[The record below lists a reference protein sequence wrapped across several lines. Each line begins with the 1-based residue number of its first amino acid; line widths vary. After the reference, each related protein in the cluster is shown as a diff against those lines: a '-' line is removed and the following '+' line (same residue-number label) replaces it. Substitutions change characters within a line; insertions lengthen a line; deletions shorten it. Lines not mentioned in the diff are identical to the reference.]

1 MRQLRLS
8 RGLRLRTGDR
18 RPRGRRRHGGGR
30 HDTTAV
36 RRRRSVEDH
45 RPGRVRG
52 CPRRRRLRPRS
63 RAGDVQAARGR
74 RRQHHQHLQPPGRR
88 HLRRRHAGG
97 GHPVRAAAERG
108 EAPRLQARR
117 RRVPH
122 PAGRPTWHGGGR
134 RGSRGL
140 HPADLGDG
148 VKRLGVL
155 GSMVW
160 DTIYGRDPA
169 QPAVEEWGGIAYAL
183 AGLDATLGED
193 WQILPIIKVGRD
205 LAAQANTF
213 LGTLRHLTP
222 GTRFVE
228 VPEPNNRVT
237 LRYETSERRC
247 EQMRGG
253 VPSWTWPELGPLV
266 ADLDALYVNFISG
279 FELTLETARLLRA
292 GFPAPRLLYADLHSL
307 FLGKEPDGTRVL
319 QPLPQASAWFG
330 CFDHIQLNEAEMR
343 QLGDDPLAV
352 AVGAMDQGCAALCVT
367 LGIRGAVY
375 FEQILDAKTQRRV
388 GPIRT
393 ARIAAPVAVGGGV
406 LSDRGAGDPTG
417 CGDVFGATVS
427 AQLLQGAP
435 LETAVR
441 EGCRLAA
448 RNVSYRGATG
458 LAQHLL
464 GKLPGA

>member
-1 MRQLRLS
+1 M
-8 RGLRLRTGDR
+8 
-18 RPRGRRRHGGGR
+18 
-30 HDTTAV
+30 
-36 RRRRSVEDH
+36 
-45 RPGRVRG
+45 
-52 CPRRRRLRPRS
+52 
-63 RAGDVQAARGR
+63 
-74 RRQHHQHLQPPGRR
+74 
-88 HLRRRHAGG
+88 
-97 GHPVRAAAERG
+97 
-108 EAPRLQARR
+108 
-117 RRVPH
+117 
-122 PAGRPTWHGGGR
+122 
-134 RGSRGL
+134 
-140 HPADLGDG
+140 
-148 VKRLGVL
+148 KRLGVL

-183 AGLDATLGED
+183 AGLDATLGDD

-205 LAAQANTF
+205 LAAQANAF
-213 LGTLRHLTP
+213 LGTLQHLAP

-279 FELTLETARLLRA
+279 FELTLETARLLRR

-330 CFDHIQLNEAEMR
+330 CFDYIQVNEEEMR
-343 QLGDDPLAV
+343 QLGDDPMAV
-352 AVGAMDQGCAALCVT
+352 AVGAMDLGCAALCVT

-375 FEQILDAKTQRRV
+375 FEQVMDAKTQRRG

-393 ARIAAPVAVGGGV
+393 ARIAAPIAGGGGV
-406 LSDRGAGDPTG
+406 PSDRGAGDPTG
-417 CGDVFGATVS
+417 CGDVFGATVT
-427 AQLLQGAP
+427 ARLLQGAP

-448 RNVSYRGATG
+448 RKVSYRGATG
-458 LAQHLL
+458 LRQHLL